1 MQVKVEGT
9 NYVKD
14 MSNKA
19 LLNTNKS
26 AILENEARKKIR
38 QNLLSKNEE
47 INTDLSSVYLT
58 STQKLNI

>member
-38 QNLLSKNEE
+38 QNLLSKNE
-47 INTDLSSVYLT
+47 
-58 STQKLNI
+58 